1 MSGEKKRSRWRRALP
16 LREESRRINSKS
28 SSTTTKT
35 QEEKHTEKIQRK
47 WYKKPNNNT
56 DQTNDDDD
64 DNDENIR
71 LLLPNETISEKIDR
85 VIRKIDAWTNETST
99 TRTRTTTRTTNN
111 NTTIKQQTSF
121 NQTNPPLFNYDR
133 IYRRQY
139 PSSQPKPAYTSLIN
153 SFRRR
158 CSSSTYSDQSM
169 NKIHQISSHRPYSM
183 TFIDEPLPMTT
194 LHDHQSFYEN
204 PTRPMRTFQRQSS
217 LEPNQYQYQRQSN
230 YPTTIRPT
238 SRSSMYGSD
247 FFFPSTCEQEPHD
260 YDNLTF
266 TENLS
271 HHNYE
276 PFPTILLDCQRCS
289 RSVERTSLRDMS
301 CQVPSDEE
309 TYEDVT
315 IKQRNTSR
323 SSPVYVSPR
332 SSPKPCHPPLADS
345 LLAPY
350 HSRRKNSQSSYAN
363 MHNRSRSVPSSSSPT
378 VSSTESRPPPLHVL
392 PSLNPLPLTSDSNLV
407 PSTNT
412 LLRSIKT
419 SIYAMR
425 KRLKDI
431 RRLSEWVNI
440 HVLLLIT
447 TISMIKRGERE
458 SDRKTAKNT
467 YTSK

>member
-16 LREESRRINSKS
+16 FREESRRINSKS
-28 SSTTTKT
+28 STTTTKT
-35 QEEKHTEKIQRK
+35 QEEKHTENIQRK
-47 WYKKPNNNT
+47 WYKKPNDNA
-56 DQTNDDDD
+56 DQTNDVAVDDDDDD
-64 DNDENIR
+64 DNDERIR
-71 LLLPNETISEKIDR
+71 LSLLLPNETISEKIDR

-121 NQTNPPLFNYDR
+121 NQTNPPVFNYDK

-183 TFIDEPLPMTT
+183 IFIDEPLPMTN
-194 LHDHQSFYEN
+194 LHDHQSFYEK
-204 PTRPMRTFQRQSS
+204 PTRSMRTFQRQSS
-217 LEPNQYQYQRQSN
+217 LEPNLYQYQRQSN
-230 YPTTIRPT
+230 YPTTIHPT

-247 FFFPSTCEQEPHD
+247 FFFPSTCEQEQHD

-266 TENLS
+266 TENS
-271 HHNYE
+271 SRNNYE

-315 IKQRNTSR
+315 IQQRNTSR
-323 SSPVYVSPR
+323 SSPVYASPQ
-332 SSPKPCHPPLADS
+332 SSPKPCHPPLADT

-350 HSRRKNSQSSYAN
+350 HSHRKNSQSSYAN
-363 MHNRSRSVPSSSSPT
+363 THSRSRSVPSSTSLT
-378 VSSTESRPPPLHVL
+378 ASSTESRPPHVL
-392 PSLNPLPLTSDSNLV
+392 PSFTPLPLTSDSNLV

-431 RRLSEWVNI
+431 RRLSEWIETQSLPTLDNVA
-440 HVLLLIT
+440 LSLC
-447 TISMIKRGERE
+447 
-458 SDRKTAKNT
+458 
-467 YTSK
+467 TSFY